1 MRQGYGDGLADLER
15 RPDAIV
21 EPGDPKHLPHRR
33 ASYRDDHPGTEQAQL
48 PVEPEPAEL
57 DLTGCRGAIAATRRM
72 ATRIAARHGDAVE
85 GLVELLFVELE
96 PPPKR
101 PTGSTAPGP
110 ALLGLDDSG
119 GLADDHRPLV
129 GTALDDGQRLER
141 ESFLGARPANAVV
154 PL

>member
-1 MRQGYGDGLADLER
+1 MRQGYGDGLAKVEGR
-15 RPDAIV
+15 SDAVV
-21 EPGDPKHLPHRR
+21 EARDPEDPLHGETAHRN
-33 ASYRDDHPGTEQAQL
+33 DDRGTEQAQL

-57 DLTGCRGAIAATRRM
+57 DLARRRGPIPATRRM
-72 ATRIAARHGDAVE
+72 TARIAARHGDAVE

-101 PTGSTAPGP
+101 PTGSTAPRP
-110 ALLGLDDSG
+110 ALLGFDDSG
-119 GLADDHRPLV
+119 SLADDHRPLA
-129 GTALDDGQRLER
+129 GPALEDGQRLER